1 MVHSGYIGTYTEGAG
16 GRAKGIYSIEFN
28 SETGVVEDIHLA
40 AEAVNPGYLARRGK
54 FFYAVNEV
62 ASYGKLPTGAVS
74 AFAVEKDKSLRFLNY
89 KTSGAAGPCHISLS
103 RDGAWAIVANYSGGL
118 LEVLPIGKDGRLGE
132 PVQAIQFTGKG
143 PNKVRQEKAHCHSF
157 WFSPDYRYG
166 FACDLGTDRIMAYRF
181 DRKAK
186 KPLSPAEPPFT
197 SSAPG
202 AGPRH
207 GCFCPSGNH
216 AAKLSAQ
223 YAYFLNEL
231 DSTVDSFSYKAG
243 VLTKTGTVSA
253 LPEGLKTESIAAAI
267 RISGDGR
274 FVYTSN
280 RGHDSIAVF
289 KADPAGKLSF
299 RETVDSGGKHP
310 RDFAIDPSGNFLIVL
325 HKDSDNLVVF
335 RINQKTGALKKEREY
350 PVFSPTAL
358 LF

>member
-1 MVHSGYIGTYTEGAG
+1 MVHSGYIGTYTEGTG
-16 GRAKGIYSIEFN
+16 GKGKGIYSIAFN

-54 FFYAVNEV
+54 FLYAVNEA
-62 ASYGKLPTGAVS
+62 ASYGKLSTGAVS

-89 KTSGAAGPCHISLS
+89 KSSGATGPCHISLS
-103 RDGAWAIVANYSGGL
+103 RDGVWAFVANYSGGL
-118 LEVLPIGKDGRLGE
+118 LEVLPIGKDGRLEE

-166 FACDLGTDRIMAYRF
+166 FACDLGTDRIMVYRF
-181 DRKAK
+181 DAKAK

-207 GCFCPSGNH
+207 GCFRSSGYH
-216 AAKLSAQ
+216 VAKPPAQ
-223 YAYFLNEL
+223 HAYFLNEL
-231 DSTVDSFSYKAG
+231 DSTVDSFSYRAG
-243 VLTKTGTVSA
+243 VLTKTGTIST
-253 LPEGLKTESIAAAI
+253 LPKGFKAESIAAAI
-267 RISGDGR
+267 RISGNGR

-289 KADPAGKLSF
+289 KVGPAGTLTF

-310 RDFAIDPSGNFLIVL
+310 RDFNIDPSGNFLIVL